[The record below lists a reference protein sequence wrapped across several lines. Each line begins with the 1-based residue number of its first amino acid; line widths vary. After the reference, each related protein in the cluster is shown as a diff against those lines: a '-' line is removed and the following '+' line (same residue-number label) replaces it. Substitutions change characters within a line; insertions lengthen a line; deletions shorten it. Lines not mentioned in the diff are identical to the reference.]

1 MIEILFICLVLWIIY
16 AWKSGKFKKEY
27 QDKNNTELKQA
38 WNDLKQGF
46 KTKNK
51 VMLDTDT
58 AESNQFPSQKQKNNF
73 LKNREKYA
81 EELAKKHGTRTQ
93 IPEIAIPHQ
102 KISIKNTQ
110 NNNIENH
117 NDEFYTREYEITYQ
131 SMGKNITTRDIEF
144 LELTTKDFDSQK
156 FYYIEAFCFEAQEL
170 RSFRVDRIID
180 LYDYQ
185 TGIRYFSYSQ
195 ILNFLIAL

>member
-1 MIEILFICLVLWIIY
+1 MIEILCICLVLWIIY

-27 QDKNNTELKQA
+27 QDKNNVELKQVENNENLLA
-38 WNDLKQGF
+38 VSSLSQKKKKLSLKQ
-46 KTKNK
+46 
-51 VMLDTDT
+51 
-58 AESNQFPSQKQKNNF
+58 
-73 LKNREKYA
+73 REKYA

-93 IPEIAIPHQ
+93 NPEIAIPHQ

-117 NDEFYTREYEITYQ
+117 NDEFYTPEYEITYQ

-170 RSFRVDRIID
+170 RSFRVNRIID